1 MLSTGADWAWL
12 GVIAG
17 AFLLFWSPVIV
28 AAVRDI
34 ERMGL
39 VILLVLLSLG
49 TGGVTWF
56 ASWIVVF
63 RMPRRVRQS
72 ATWQAPG
79 DRSYR
84 P

>member
-1 MLSTGADWAWL
+1 VLSTADCAWL

-39 VILLVLLSLG
+39 VVMLVLLALG

-72 ATWQAPG
+72 ATWQAAG
-79 DRSYR
+79 DRSYG

>member
-1 MLSTGADWAWL
+1 VLSTGADWAWL
-12 GVIAG
+12 GVVAG

-28 AAVRDI
+28 AAIRGI

-39 VILLVLLSLG
+39 VLVLVLLALG

-63 RMPRRVRQS
+63 GMPRKERQY
-72 ATWQAPG
+72 AAWQAPR
-79 DRSYR
+79 DRHCR